1 MARGSGEFTLSA
13 IDLPACGLM
22 FHETI
27 LGTPCAWVEV
37 PSWETAVSPDEI
49 VVEQISQALLAA
61 ASQSVVS
68 LEREDGLLWFL
79 DIGEEEGVF
88 AVTETTDTLRL
99 GKELQSS
106 LHKVGD
112 PYESPEDTAHSV
124 RDLVGQLYRQ
134 SVVLH

>member
-1 MARGSGEFTLSA
+1 M
-13 IDLPACGLM
+13 
-22 FHETI
+22 
-27 LGTPCAWVEV
+27 
-37 PSWETAVSPDEI
+37 SPDEI

-88 AVTETTDTLRL
+88 AVTETIATLRL
-99 GKELQSS
+99 GKELQIS

-112 PYESPEDTAHSV
+112 PYESPADTAHSV